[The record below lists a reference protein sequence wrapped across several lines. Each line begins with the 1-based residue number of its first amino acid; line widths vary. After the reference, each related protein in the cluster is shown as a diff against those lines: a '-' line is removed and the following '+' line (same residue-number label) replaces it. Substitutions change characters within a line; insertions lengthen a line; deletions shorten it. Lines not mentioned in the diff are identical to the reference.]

1 MKRKRRDF
9 IKKISGMGLGITG
22 LPLTGLAKSY
32 EKKKRSKSNKI
43 EEICVF
49 SKHLQFLDYN
59 EMAET
64 AAEIGFDGVDL
75 AVRPGGHVLPENVAR
90 DLPIAVKAVETAGL
104 KVPMMTTAIT
114 NASDFDSQAILG
126 IAANEGIKL
135 YRMGYMKYDFE
146 KGIDKTLDDK
156 KFTID
161 KLVELNEFFGIIGN
175 YQNHDGTNI
184 GAAIWDLWTLFKNHD
199 SDWIGVQYDIRHNI
213 VEGARSWPVDLQL
226 ISPYIH
232 SLVIKDFKWGIADG
246 KWRIINTPIGE
257 GMVDFPRFFNMLKD
271 MKIGGPISMH
281 FEYPLTDKPIEDMD
295 PEDAKRTVAAH
306 MKKDL
311 EMLKKYLS
319 DADLY

>member
-9 IKKISGMGLGITG
+9 IKKISGMGLGLTG
-22 LPLTGLAKSY
+22 LPYAGFTKASGKS
-32 EKKKRSKSNKI
+32 KRYKTNKI

-59 EMAET
+59 QTAET
-64 AAEIGFDGVDL
+64 AAEIGFDGIDL

-90 DLPIAVKAVETAGL
+90 DLPVAVKAVEKAGL
-104 KVPMMTTAIT
+104 KVPMMTTSIV
-114 NASDFDSQAILG
+114 NATDFESQAVLG

-156 KFTID
+156 RFIID
-161 KLVELNEFFGIIGN
+161 KLVELNEFFGIIGD

-199 SDWIGVQYDIRHNI
+199 SDWIGVQYDIRHNT
-213 VEGARSWPVDLQL
+213 VEGGRSWPVDLQL
-226 ISPYIH
+226 VSPYIH
-232 SLVIKDFKWGIADG
+232 SLVIKDFKWGIKDG
-246 KWRIINTPIGE
+246 EWRIINTPLGE
-257 GMVDFPRFFNMLKD
+257 GMVDFPRFFKMIKD
-271 MKIGGPISMH
+271 MNIGGPITMH
-281 FEYPLTDKPIEDMD
+281 FEYQLTNKPIEEMD
-295 PEDAKRTVAAH
+295 PDEAKSAVSAY

-311 EMLKKYLS
+311 ETLKKYLRE
-319 DADLY
+319 ADLY